1 MKNSMLF
8 FTSFRWFVLAF
19 LLISISAVTPATAA
33 AEVLNESPGQA
44 TTQPATA
51 PAGLPDDLTV
61 WPNRVSYRNSDPWI
75 WQNHDQI
82 RKMRPRVLVL
92 NFANDV
98 DMPGIQERTEKL
110 IKALAESTRYH
121 GFENPDAPAF
131 LEYEVVKYVD
141 MRDRPAPP
149 ERLHKNSAFL
159 PLKPDGPKDFG
170 CDYSPFY
177 GDAFARFYGF
187 RDPKNDRRYFNLHEL
202 INSGVVHELW
212 FYAIHDEDGWPAFE
226 VTEFKQYYDEQC
238 RPIAGKHGPAGNGD
252 DDSMPWSGRSFRI
265 AFFNPHRGTGCQ
277 MENFG
282 HGLEAYANHD
292 AIGYWRIYFR
302 EFAELDLDK
311 RFKLP
316 VKSLYEMPYERGDAV
331 SYPTTTTMEFKHH
344 GQEYTIEP
352 YVAMGGNAHWPP
364 GARHHY
370 DLDSPHTVKS
380 TIENYRLRNGPDGK
394 DKVLEFNKEK
404 YAAYRKTAPDCMGA
418 WMVFWRQCMP
428 GLDNECVDNDGKPMK
443 NWWVFLFY

>member
-1 MKNSMLF
+1 MTAYM
-8 FTSFRWFVLAF
+8 SFRWRSLRFALSAF
-19 LLISISAVTPATAA
+19 FLVMPAANA
-33 AEVLNESPGQA
+33 AESPEESLSKGS
-44 TTQPATA
+44 TQPATV

-61 WPNRVSYRNSDPWI
+61 WPNKVSYRNSDPWI
-75 WQNHDQI
+75 WQNHDRI
-82 RKMRPRVLVL
+82 REMRPRVLVL

-110 IKALAESTRYH
+110 IMALAESTRYH
-121 GFENPDAPAF
+121 GFKNPDAPAF
-131 LEYEVVKYVD
+131 LKYEVVKYVD

-170 CDYSPFY
+170 CDYGTFY

-187 RDPKNDRRYFNLHEL
+187 QDPRNDRRYMNLHEL

-212 FYAIHDEDGWPAFE
+212 FYAIHEYEVGWPAFE
-226 VTEFKQYYDEQC
+226 VTEFKQYYDDQC
-238 RPIAGKHGPAGNGD
+238 RPIEGKHGPAGNGH
-252 DDSMPWSGRSFRI
+252 DDSMPWSGRSFRM

-282 HGLEAYANHD
+282 HGLEAYANHN
-292 AIGYWRIYFR
+292 AIGYWRKYFR
-302 EFAELDLDK
+302 EFAELNLDE

-316 VKSLYEMPYERGDAV
+316 FSSLYEMPYDRNNVV
-331 SYPTTTTMEFKHH
+331 SYPTATTMKIKHH
-344 GQEYTIEP
+344 SQEYTVEP
-352 YVAMGGNAHWPP
+352 YVAIGGNAHWPP

-370 DLDSPHTVKS
+370 DLDSSYTVKS

-394 DKVLEFNKEK
+394 DKVLDFNKEK
-404 YAAYRKTAPDCMGA
+404 YAPYRKTVPDCMGA

-428 GLDNECVDNDGKPMK
+428 GLDNKCVDDDGKPMK